1 MVKGIYPGKVNP
13 MLVIG
18 VLALLVLVAIFLR
31 TEGFV
36 GVDASGS
43 RVDASGSRVDASG
56 STVALRQDGS
66 GNMITLSIADLLRAL
81 SSSAERPNTV
91 TKTAVISTSETV
103 PPPSPSTFPRFSA
116 PSAGLSSEDEK
127 RISATVA
134 KQVKDSLLAE
144 RSTTPV
150 LPTAAASSGKQP
162 ESNSCAQ
169 GMDYSENSPFAPWND
184 PNYVRK
190 DSIPCWGCTLP
201 Q

>member
-1 MVKGIYPGKVNP
+1 MNKILSTVKGFLPTKVNP

-18 VLALLVLVAIFLR
+18 VLVLLVLVAIFLT

-43 RVDASGSRVDASG
+43 RVAMDASG
-56 STVALRQDGS
+56 TKVAIDGS
-66 GNMITLSIADLLRAL
+66 GNMITLSIADLIRAL

-91 TKTAVISTSETV
+91 TKTAVVSTSETL
-103 PPPSPSTFPRFSA
+103 PPPSAFPRTVS
-116 PSAGLSSEDEK
+116 SMGLSSEDEK
-127 RISATVA
+127 RIASTVA

-150 LPTAAASSGKQP
+150 LPASNSAASGMTQQP
-162 ESNSCAQ
+162 ESDSCAQ
-169 GMDYSENSPFAPWND
+169 GMDYSENSPYAPWNSPD
-184 PNYVRK
+184 YVRK